1 MKNYLKFIL
10 SYLLI
15 FVIIV
20 SSFGI
25 TIHNHICGHSGKTYS
40 SLFEDKSCEC
50 DHHKSIVVQEEEN
63 LPSCCATVPL
73 SDNNSTNMSINQD
86 SCCSDNSTTK
96 SLELDF
102 LTQNQF
108 KLSPQISFINFIKEI
123 ENVFIKQKNDI
134 ECKFKSIKQKL
145 KSFTSFSLKIIT
157 ILNTYIQND
166 NPDDKQTA

>member
-15 FVIIV
+15 FVIMV

-25 TIHNHICGHSGKTYS
+25 TIHSHICGHSGKTYS
-40 SLFEDKSCEC
+40 SLFEDTSCDC
-50 DHHKSIVVQEEEN
+50 DHHDIILHKEEES
-63 LPSCCATVPL
+63 LPSCCAAEPL
-73 SDNNSTNMSINQD
+73 SDNNSTDMSINQD

-96 SLELDF
+96 SLDLDF

-108 KLSPQISFINFIKEI
+108 KLSPQTFFNNFIKNIEADFNKHKSEI
-123 ENVFIKQKNDI
+123 Y
-134 ECKFKSIKQKL
+134 CKFKSLKQKL

-157 ILNTYIQND
+157 ILNNYIQKD
-166 NPDDKQTA
+166 NPEDRQTA